1 MYLVAE
7 IDQEICSSTSC
18 RLCTQF
24 CPESNT
30 IQYDEGL
37 GAERGSKYGS
47 AYVAV
52 DRCKGCA
59 ICVWV
64 CDTMAKH
71 HAIKLEMIDQIPE
84 IATTVGIQYTER
96 GAVATFVKSG
106 VASEG

>member
-1 MYLVAE
+1 MYLVAN

-24 CPESNT
+24 CPEANT

-37 GAERGSKYGS
+37 GAESGSKYGS

-71 HAIKLEMIDQIPE
+71 KAIKLEMIDQIPE
-84 IATTVGIQYTER
+84 IATTIGITYT
-96 GAVATFVKSG
+96 GKSAVATRIKTETV
-106 VASEG
+106 SEG

>member
-1 MYLVAE
+1 MYLVAN
-7 IDQEICSSTSC
+7 INQDICSSTSC
-18 RLCTQF
+18 RLCTQY
-24 CPESNT
+24 CPEANT

-37 GAERGSKYGS
+37 GAAHGSKYGS

-71 HAIKLEMIDQIPE
+71 QAIKLEMIDQIPE
-84 IATTVGIQYTER
+84 IATTVGIEYT
-96 GAVATFVKSG
+96 GKSAVAKRIKSE
-106 VASEG
+106 VVVEG